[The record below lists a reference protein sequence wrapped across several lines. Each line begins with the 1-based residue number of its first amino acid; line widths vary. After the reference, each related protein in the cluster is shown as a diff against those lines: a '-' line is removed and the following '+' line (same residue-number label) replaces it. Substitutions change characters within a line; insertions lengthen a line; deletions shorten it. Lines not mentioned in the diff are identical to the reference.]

1 MPADPTNLP
10 LTPAERTGRTV
21 ERPPI
26 ALGSVELLEETI
38 IPSPHVVELR
48 RTPTSDYVFRFATT
62 TPHPA
67 ELFHENSRITP
78 HAEHNAVMDPDAL
91 IGARKWF
98 YGTAYKP
105 RKDVLDEPRAQE
117 IRLIVDAREVAQRAG
132 AGLLRLLEPDV
143 PQLAFALDLLVLDGE
158 RIYRM
163 MPASPTLWLERHY
176 AEHELRGLW
185 AALPELEGEE
195 GVLLFV
201 VGAPWRYMA
210 LQGPRGYRRTLMD
223 VGRLLQVLEDAA
235 SREGSRLRA
244 SLDFY
249 DARLDGALRLDG
261 VERGTLAAV
270 AMNAVPVDAEKE
282 HL

>member
-1 MPADPTNLP
+1 MTTPAD
-10 LTPAERTGRTV
+10 RSGRTV

-78 HAEHNAVMDPDAL
+78 HAEHNQVMDPDAL

-98 YGTAYKP
+98 YGTAYQP
-105 RKDVLDEPRAQE
+105 RTDVLDEAKARE
-117 IRLIVDAREVAQRAG
+117 IGLMVDLREVAERAG
-132 AGLLRLLEPDV
+132 PALLRLLEPDI
-143 PQLAFALDLLVLDGE
+143 PELAFGVDLLLLDGN
-158 RIYRM
+158 RIYRVA
-163 MPASPTLWLERHY
+163 PGGETLWLERRY
-176 AEHELRGLW
+176 PDDELAGLR
-185 AALPELEGEE
+185 AALPELTDED

-201 VGAPWRYMA
+201 VGAAWRYMA
-210 LQGPRGYRRTLMD
+210 LQGPRGYRRTLIET
-223 VGRLLQVLEDAA
+223 GRLLGVLEDAA
-235 SREGSRLRA
+235 GGGDVVT

-261 VERGTLAAV
+261 VERGTLAALV
-270 AMNAVPVDAEKE
+270 LRAAPAEPAKE
-282 HL
+282 DL